1 MDFTKLT
8 EIELPAAFDAHVHL
22 RDGEMSQL
30 VTPTIRKGGVNQ
42 VYVMPNLV
50 PPITSVQQCLEYRDR
65 LQAIEP
71 NVDYLMSLYLH
82 EDITPEVIREA
93 KKAGITGVKSYP
105 AGVTTTL
112 HMYASNNSSFQNSS
126 SGVLDYETFYPVFE
140 EMEKQNM
147 VLNLHGEV
155 PSTPAGTHVSSTK
168 DTKTG
173 AITILNAEP
182 AFLPTFISLHKRFP
196 KLRIILEHCSTA
208 AALDAVRSCGPSV
221 SGTITA
227 HHLSLIIDDWA
238 GDPFCFC
245 KPVAKTPEDRDALL
259 RAVVQSNGKFYLGT
273 DSAPH
278 PRGKKRGED
287 KVAAGVFTQPYA
299 LGYVLDA
306 LQTGIERGVIKESEV
321 TKEVLEGFFGVW
333 GRKFY
338 QIKEKRDEKVV
349 LKKSGEKVLD
359 VLKKEGGGDVEVVP
373 FRKGE
378 MTWSVEWK

>member
-1 MDFTKLT
+1 MTFTKLT

-50 PPITSVQQCLEYRDR
+50 PPVTTVQQSLEYRDR
-65 LQAIEP
+65 LRAIEP

-82 EDITPEVIREA
+82 ESITPEVIREA

-105 AGVTTTL
+105 AGVTT
-112 HMYASNNSSFQNSS
+112 NSS
-126 SGVLDYETFYPVFE
+126 SGVLDYESFYPVFA

-147 VLNLHGEV
+147 ILNLHGEV
-155 PSTPAGTHVSSTK
+155 PSTPAHAHTSSTK
-168 DTKTG
+168 DTA
-173 AITILNAEP
+173 AITVLNAEP
-182 AFLPTFISLHKRFP
+182 AFLPTFKSLHQRFP

-208 AALDAVRSCGPSV
+208 AALDAVRVCGPSV
-221 SGTITA
+221 AGTITA

-259 RAVVQSNGKFYLGT
+259 QAVVRSNGRFFLGT

-278 PRGKKRGED
+278 DRGKKRGED

-306 LQTGIERGVIKESEV
+306 LEKGVERGVIAETEV
-321 TKEVLEGFFGVW
+321 GQDVLEGFFGKW
-333 GRKFY
+333 GREFY
-338 QIKEKRDEKVV
+338 QVEDKLSERVV
-349 LKKSGEKVLD
+349 LKKGGEKIVDLLEKD
-359 VLKKEGGGDVEVVP
+359 GVSVSVVP

-378 MTWSVEWK
+378 ETWSVVWK

>member
-1 MDFTKLT
+1 MEFTKIQ

-30 VTPTIRKGGVNQ
+30 VTPTIRQGGVNQ

-50 PPITSVQQCLEYRDR
+50 PPVTTVQQCLEYRDR
-65 LQAIEP
+65 LRAIEP

-82 EDITPEVIREA
+82 ESVTPEVIREA

-105 AGVTTTL
+105 AGVTT
-112 HMYASNNSSFQNSS
+112 NSS
-126 SGVLDYETFYPVFE
+126 SGVISYEPFYPVFA

-155 PSTPAGTHVSSTK
+155 PSTPSHAHASTSK
-168 DTKTG
+168 DQ

-182 AFLPTFISLHKRFP
+182 AFLPTLKSLHEKFP
-196 KLRIILEHCSTA
+196 TLRIILEHCSTA
-208 AALDAVRSCGPSV
+208 AALAAVRACGPAV
-221 SGTITA
+221 AGTITA
-227 HHLSLIIDDWA
+227 HHLSLVIDDWA

-259 RAVVQSNGKFYLGT
+259 QAVVRSEGRFFLGT

-278 PRGKKRGED
+278 DQGKKRGED
-287 KVAAGVFTQPYA
+287 KVAAGVFTQTNA
-299 LGYVLDA
+299 VAYVLDA
-306 LQTGIERGVIKESEV
+306 LEKGVERGVIEE
-321 TKEVLEGFFGVW
+321 KEVSQEGLEGFLGRW

-338 QIKEKRDEKVV
+338 QVKDERGEKVV
-349 LKKSGEKVLD
+349 LRKGQAKVVE
-359 VLKKEGGGDVEVVP
+359 VLEKEGVSVKIVP
-373 FRKGE
+373 FRRGE
-378 MTWSVEWK
+378 TTWSVEWK